1 MKNIKKT
8 ALLALMLIL
17 CLLMASLISGAAE
30 EYIYKDLT
38 YYIKDG
44 KAYVTGITATA
55 DDVVIPAKIGDYEV
69 CVDEFRIADSY
80 NPTSLTFEEGIH
92 MDSYDLWRSGPI
104 KKLSLPSSVIYIDDS
119 RITIIAALEEI
130 EIHKDNKVYTSVD
143 GVLFDKDM
151 TKLICY
157 PSAKEGES
165 YRIPDS
171 VKTVGAQAFY
181 NTKIVN
187 LDLGNGL
194 ETIEHS
200 GFNSM
205 KQLKN
210 ITFGDSLKTVGIGAF
225 QGCASLESIDL
236 PESVEGYASE
246 CFANC
251 TSLKNVTLPKN
262 IKRISA
268 SMFSNCIALEKIDFP
283 ESVRIIGDR
292 AFSNTGFKE
301 LTLPEGIESVG
312 NYAFSE
318 CKALTKVHMPKSI
331 SDYGYGDTF
340 SDCVNLT
347 EVNFAEG
354 AKVLALSMFGNCT
367 GLKKVTIPS
376 SVEEL
381 PSYIFFA
388 CKALEEVNLN
398 EGLRCIRGG
407 AFTNCAALKT
417 ISLPDSIEKIEGDAF
432 KSCISIEEIDIPDSL
447 TDVYAAA
454 FNNCISLKTIN
465 LGEKSKVSGNFNGI
479 GSDKFEGFTVDGK
492 NENYYAED
500 GVLYSV
506 DKTVLVC
513 YPKAKAGE
521 SFEVPVGTKIIGD
534 NAFYSQLFLK
544 AVTLPEGVTE
554 IGADAF
560 GSCKALE
567 KINLPDTVEKIAPQ
581 AFSNFKH
588 FEEADGAK
596 YIGKYLI
603 EDVPTAKYCIIRP
616 GTLAIADKA
625 FSTGNVAEIIIPD
638 SVKIIG
644 DGAFYNSELVR
655 VIIPESVT
663 KLGAGA
669 FEYCADLEEA
679 VINAKLEAIPERC
692 FKNCTKLKSVVI
704 PDSVT
709 SIEKSAFA
717 YDKKLKKIYYTG
729 TKEQWNDVKINS
741 ENAYAK
747 KAKLYPGYKED
758 HKHDYMYTVVTAAT
772 VKADGTVLKTCP
784 CGEATLETVYQIAA
798 AKVDKEKFTYNG
810 KTNYI
815 PDITVADIKGNKLKI
830 VTDYT
835 VKGDTY
841 PGSPGKHTATITFRG
856 SYAGELKVEY
866 SVLPERVARILV
878 RDVTVDSM
886 TLYWPGVFGA
896 TGYRIYQYDHTK
908 KEYVPIKRTTKTSYT
923 VTGLKAGTT
932 YKFAIKTYTA
942 KFDEKILWSSKT
954 CKESFDTALP
964 TPSIKVTSTKVGV
977 ATITWADI
985 SGESGYQL
993 YYSTSKDG
1001 KYKKVK
1007 SYKANTVK
1015 ATKSKLTKGK
1025 KYYFKVRAYNKSAGG
1040 TVYGS
1045 FSAVKSVKI
1054 K

>member
-8 ALLALMLIL
+8 ALLTLVLTVCLM
-17 CLLMASLISGAAE
+17 MASLISGAAE
-30 EYIYKDLT
+30 EYTYKDLT

-55 DDVVIPAKIGDYEV
+55 DDVVVPAKIGDYEV

-80 NPTSLTFEEGIH
+80 NPTSLTFEEGIR
-92 MDSYDLWRSGPI
+92 MDTYNLWRSGPI

-119 RITIIAALEEI
+119 RITLIATLEEI

-151 TKLICY
+151 TRLICY

-171 VKTVGAQAFY
+171 VKTVGNRAFY
-181 NTKIVN
+181 KTELVTVELGKN
-187 LDLGNGL
+187 L
-194 ETIEHS
+194 EIIEYNAFDSAH
-200 GFNSM
+200 
-205 KQLKN
+205 KLKN
-210 ITFGDSLKTVGIGAF
+210 IVFADKLKTVDGYAF
-225 QGCASLESIDL
+225 AHCSSLESITL
-236 PESVEGYASE
+236 PESIEGFASG

-262 IKRISA
+262 MKRISA
-268 SMFSNCIALEKIDFP
+268 YMFSGCTALEEIDFP
-283 ESVRIIGDR
+283 ESVRIIDDR

-318 CKALTKVHMPKSI
+318 CKALTKVYMPKSI

-340 SDCVNLT
+340 SGCVNLT
-347 EVNFAEG
+347 QADFAEG
-354 AKVLALSMFGNCT
+354 AKVLARSMFGSCT

-381 PSYIFFA
+381 PSNIFFA

-407 AFTNCAALKT
+407 AFTNCASLKT
-417 ISLPDSIEKIEGDAF
+417 ISLPDSIERIEGDAF
-432 KSCISIEEIDIPDSL
+432 NSCKSIEEIDIPDSL

-454 FNNCISLKTIN
+454 FNNCTSLKTIN

-492 NENYYAED
+492 NENYFAED
-500 GVLYSV
+500 GVLYSG

-513 YPKAKAGE
+513 YPKAKTGE
-521 SFEVPVGTKIIGD
+521 SFEVPAGTKIIGA

-544 AVTLPEGVTE
+544 AVTLPESVTE
-554 IGADAF
+554 IRSDAF

-567 KINLPDTVEKIAPQ
+567 KINLPDTIEKIAPQ
-581 AFSNFKH
+581 AFLGFKY

-625 FSTGNVAEIIIPD
+625 FSTGNAAEIIIPD

-644 DGAFYNSELVR
+644 DGAFYNSRLAR
-655 VIIPESVT
+655 AIIPESVI
-663 KLGAGA
+663 KLGTGA
-669 FEYCADLEEA
+669 FEYCTYLEEA
-679 VINAKLEAIPERC
+679 VIKARLEAIPEKS

-704 PDSVT
+704 SDSVT
-709 SIEKSAFA
+709 SIAKSAFA

-729 TKEQWNDVKINS
+729 TKEQWAKVKINS
-741 ENAYAK
+741 ENAYVK

-772 VKADGTVLKTCP
+772 VNADGTKLKTCP
-784 CGEATLETVYQIAA
+784 CGEAVLETVYQIAD
-798 AKVDKEKFTYNG
+798 AKADKEKFTYNG

-815 PDITVADIKGNKLKI
+815 PDITVVDIKGNKLKI

-835 VKGDTY
+835 VKGDTN
-841 PGSPGKHTATITFRG
+841 PGSPGNHIATITFRG

-866 SVLPERVARILV
+866 SVLPERISQIKV
-878 RDVTVDSM
+878 RDITTDSM
-886 TLYWPGVFGA
+886 TLYWSDVFGA
-896 TGYRIYQYDHTK
+896 TGYRIYQYDYTK

-923 VTGLKAGTT
+923 VTGLKPGTT

-942 KFDEKILWSSKT
+942 KFDEKTLWSSKT
-954 CKESFDTALP
+954 RKDSFNTALP
-964 TPSIKVTSTKVGV
+964 TPSIKVTSTKAGV